1 MDGCTNAAGASGR
14 VSCLVRRRLAGG
26 VEAGTD
32 MFRVGHAEIGVE
44 GQGAFEVFPGSDRVV
59 EGLVGVGEACSTC
72 RPCCR

>member
-1 MDGCTNAAGASGR
+1 MS
-14 VSCLVRRRLAGG
+14 
-26 VEAGTD
+26 
-32 MFRVGHAEIGVE
+32 RVGHAEIGVE